1 MVAFSLAEATRA
13 ACGGSAMTLGEG
25 VHLTPYGC
33 IGPYEHK
40 WEIDYSVNPAA
51 ASVCTICGAVQPTAL
66 PLQVSEWQAP
76 KGNGWTGS
84 NETKPPPPIPRLA
97 RTVRVGAITFTVRR
111 TDRLVTDGNL
121 GETRTTDGEILLR
134 TVQNPETTAITFLHE
149 ILHTISYDRHLG
161 DALTEPVVDSL
172 ANGLAAVLQD
182 LGWMPKRLLL
192 AEDP

>member
-1 MVAFSLAEATRA
+1 MVAVSLAEATWA

-25 VHLTPYGC
+25 VLITDF
-33 IGPYEHK
+33 GPM
-40 WEIDYSVNPAA
+40 
-51 ASVCTICGAVQPTAL
+51 QPQPHEV
-66 PLQVSEWQAP
+66 PLQVSEWHPP

-84 NETKPPPPIPRLA
+84 NKSKPPAPIPRLA

-111 TDRLVTDGNL
+111 DSRLVADHNF
-121 GETRTTDGEILLR
+121 GESRLDDQLILLSPA
-134 TVQNPETTAITFLHE
+134 QSPELTSLTLLHE
-149 ILHTISYDRHLG
+149 LLHTIGSDRHLG